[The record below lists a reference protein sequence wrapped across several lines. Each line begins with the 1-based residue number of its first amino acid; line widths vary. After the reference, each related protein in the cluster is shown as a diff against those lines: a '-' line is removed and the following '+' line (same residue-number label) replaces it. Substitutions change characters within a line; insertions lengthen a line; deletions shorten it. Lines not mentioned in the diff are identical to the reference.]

1 MAPGFGVFAHGGAFG
16 IDHYF
21 RVSDSQTLID
31 SLTLNKAKA
40 SRVTSPRPRSSWTNP
55 ETKVFCDVHEF
66 KPDSLILSVTTIFLV
81 TGKPIT
87 IPKS

>member
-40 SRVTSPRPRSSWTNP
+40 SRVTSPRP
-55 ETKVFCDVHEF
+55 
-66 KPDSLILSVTTIFLV
+66 
-81 TGKPIT
+81 
-87 IPKS
+87 